1 MDIIARR
8 RGRRELAHARR
19 ELRGLL
25 AAVAL
30 FGGFVNLLMLTG
42 PLYMLNVYDRVL
54 GSQSVETL
62 VALSILAGFLFAMLG
77 LLDNARAQ
85 VMARAAARLQ
95 AALSARV
102 FRAALQGSRIPDV
115 AAIAGRALR
124 DLDATHRL
132 LSAPAFL
139 ALHDLPFTPLFLA
152 AIFLFHPLLGAFA
165 LASVV
170 MLALFALA
178 NHLRLA
184 TPLEEAGSA
193 ALRADGTAA
202 QMQQE
207 GEMIAG
213 LGMQDAALAHWQD
226 ARAQAL
232 VLGLAAADTGSRL
245 GATVRALRLFV
256 QSAMLGLGA
265 FLVIRGELGAGAMIA
280 ASILLGRALAP
291 VEAITGQWALFAR
304 AHEGWGNLALLLGT
318 CPARPTPT
326 ALPRPEG
333 HLAVEGLTVLS
344 PGGEVTLRG
353 LSFAAGPGDVVGV
366 IGPSGAGKSALARA
380 LTGIWPAA
388 QGAVRLDG
396 ATLSQYGEGGGRIG
410 YLPQRVTLFDAG
422 LRDNIAR
429 LDPGADSAA
438 VIRAAQMAGAHE
450 MILRLP
456 KGYDT
461 QADVGLSDGQRQR
474 IGLARALYG
483 SPVLLVLDEPDAGLD
498 SDGLRALAMTLRR
511 LREAGTCTMVM
522 THRPALLQ
530 ECNLVLVI
538 EEGRRR
544 AFGPR
549 DEVLRKVLANVAA
562 FDTTA
567 PAAAS

>member
-1 MDIIARR
+1 
-8 RGRRELAHARR
+8 
-19 ELRGLL
+19 
-25 AAVAL
+25 
-30 FGGFVNLLMLTG
+30 
-42 PLYMLNVYDRVL
+42 
-54 GSQSVETL
+54 
-62 VALSILAGFLFAMLG
+62 
-77 LLDNARAQ
+77 
-85 VMARAAARLQ
+85 
-95 AALSARV
+95 
-102 FRAALQGSRIPDV
+102 
-115 AAIAGRALR
+115 
-124 DLDATHRL
+124 
-132 LSAPAFL
+132 
-139 ALHDLPFTPLFLA
+139 
-152 AIFLFHPLLGAFA
+152 
-165 LASVV
+165 
-170 MLALFALA
+170 
-178 NHLRLA
+178 
-184 TPLEEAGSA
+184 
-193 ALRADGTAA
+193 
-202 QMQQE
+202 
-207 GEMIAG
+207 
-213 LGMQDAALAHWQD
+213 
-226 ARAQAL
+226 
-232 VLGLAAADTGSRL
+232 
-245 GATVRALRLFV
+245 
-256 QSAMLGLGA
+256 
-265 FLVIRGELGAGAMIA
+265 
-280 ASILLGRALAP
+280 
-291 VEAITGQWALFAR
+291 
-304 AHEGWGNLALLLGT
+304 
-318 CPARPTPT
+318 
-326 ALPRPEG
+326 
-333 HLAVEGLTVLS
+333 
-344 PGGEVTLRG
+344 
-353 LSFAAGPGDVVGV
+353 V